1 MSQNTANDILYC
13 KILGRARKL
22 FDPKGTTDF
31 IKDLVLSPV
40 EFLHSGSL
48 QSNGDY
54 GATSLRSFLT
64 EQGFAAAM
72 ASKDICIFGSHPN
85 KVLWEISFYI
95 RLNVI

>member
-1 MSQNTANDILYC
+1 MLILLHQIVNQLKLPLTYMSQNTANDILYC
-13 KILGRARKL
+13 KILVRARKL

-72 ASKDICIFGSHPN
+72 ASKDI
-85 KVLWEISFYI
+85 
-95 RLNVI
+95 